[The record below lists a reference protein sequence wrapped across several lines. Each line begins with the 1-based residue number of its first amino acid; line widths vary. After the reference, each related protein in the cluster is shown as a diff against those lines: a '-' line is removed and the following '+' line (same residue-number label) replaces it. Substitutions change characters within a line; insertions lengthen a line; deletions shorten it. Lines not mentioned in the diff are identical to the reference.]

1 MPYFHVWFATKYR
14 RWLLQGE
21 VLDAARESIAEIAR
35 EKHIDLIEYEAI
47 VDHVHLLLRL
57 EDKSLLPATMMNL
70 KGVSARRLFQ
80 LFPELKLQA
89 HTNNFWQAGYGS
101 KIVPPSALRTMKS
114 YIRTQWDRLEK
125 YDRG

>member
-21 VLDAARESIAEIAR
+21 VLDAARDSLRSIAE
-35 EKHIDLIEYEAI
+35 EKGINLVEFEAI
-47 VDHVHLLLRL
+47 VDHVHLLL
-57 EDKSLLPATMMNL
+57 DLPNKEALPSAMMNL
-70 KGVSARRLFQ
+70 KAVSARRLFQ

>member
-1 MPYFHVWFATKYR
+1 MPYFHVWFGTKYR

-21 VLDAARESIAEIAR
+21 VLDAARDVLNSIAK
-35 EKHIDLIEYEAI
+35 EKDIRLVEFEAI
-47 VDHVHLLLRL
+47 VDHVHLLL
-57 EDKSLLPATMMNL
+57 DLPNKEALPSAMMNL

-101 KIVPPSALRTMKS
+101 KIVSPSALNTTQR
-114 YIRTQWDRLEK
+114 YIRTQWARLGK
-125 YDRG
+125 YDR